1 MEREGV
7 FIGDSTIAN
16 MDNEG
21 ANVIGDGPDNKEDSH
36 LMADCLLLIKLSVV
50 GGQKILYFFS
60 VSSVEKVG

>member
-36 LMADCLLLIKLSVV
+36 LMANCRL
-50 GGQKILYFFS
+50 
-60 VSSVEKVG
+60 